1 MIELKNVTKIYPNG
15 VKAIE
20 DINLTINDGEI
31 FGVIGLSGAGKST
44 LVRCISLLEK
54 PTTGEITIDEQNI
67 SSLNKKDLLRMRKN
81 IGMIFQNF
89 NLLQQRNVYKN
100 VRLPLEINHVK
111 NKDSDKRVKELLAL
125 VNLEDKANAYPSELS
140 GGQCQRVAIARALAN
155 NPKYLLCDEAT
166 SALDPDTTDSILHLL
181 RKINKE
187 LGVTIIIISHDMSVI
202 RAISNRV
209 AVIDQSHIV
218 EIGDVEEVFSHPQSR
233 IAKRFIEFKRLEE
246 ID

>member
-81 IGMIFQNF
+81 IGMIFQNY

-111 NKDSDKRVKELLAL
+111 NKDSDNN
-125 VNLEDKANAYPSELS
+125 NL
-140 GGQCQRVAIARALAN
+140 I
-155 NPKYLLCDEAT
+155 T
-166 SALDPDTTDSILHLL
+166 SKKTSIQQ
-181 RKINKE
+181 
-187 LGVTIIIISHDMSVI
+187 TFD
-202 RAISNRV
+202 
-209 AVIDQSHIV
+209 
-218 EIGDVEEVFSHPQSR
+218 
-233 IAKRFIEFKRLEE
+233 
-246 ID
+246 

>member
-1 MIELKNVTKIYPNG
+1 
-15 VKAIE
+15 
-20 DINLTINDGEI
+20 
-31 FGVIGLSGAGKST
+31 
-44 LVRCISLLEK
+44 
-54 PTTGEITIDEQNI
+54 
-67 SSLNKKDLLRMRKN
+67 MRKN
-81 IGMIFQNF
+81 IGMIFQNY

-218 EIGDVEEVFSHPQSR
+218 EMGDVEEVFSRPQSR